1 MGTVQLSL
9 VMRYLVELQWLL
21 PGCHLLLILPFDHP
35 LMHMTLHALLE
46 DPRLNSSSRHSPY
59 KLVTDVLDSGG

>member
-9 VMRYLVELQWLL
+9 VMRYLVELLWLL

-35 LMHMTLHALLE
+35 LMHMTVYALLE
-46 DPRLNSSSRHSPY
+46 DLRPNSSSCHSPY
-59 KLVTDVLDSGG
+59 KLVMDVLDSGG